1 MTTGKTKGNAIN
13 ATDKASR
20 SSEPCVKALESR
32 KAGRTRTGGK
42 VTHTLEPVY
51 DQNSRI
57 LILGTMPSP
66 KSREYGFYYSHP
78 QNRFWPVMGELFSIA
93 PPATREERIHF
104 LHNHYIALW
113 DVLHSCVI
121 HGAGDA
127 SIRRPEANNLLPL
140 LTQAPIQEIFTT
152 GRKATYLYN
161 KYCFPSTR
169 KRSVYLPSTSAANR
183 GAFSLEQLC
192 AIYRAALLPCFSN

>member
-1 MTTGKTKGNAIN
+1 MTKQNNALPVVHPLQPVF
-13 ATDKASR
+13 DERSR
-20 SSEPCVKALESR
+20 V
-32 KAGRTRTGGK
+32 
-42 VTHTLEPVY
+42 
-51 DQNSRI
+51 
-57 LILGTMPSP
+57 LILGTIPSP
-66 KSREYGFYYSHP
+66 KSREAGFYYAHP
-78 QNRFWPVMGELFSIA
+78 QNRFWPVLASVFEELL
-93 PPATREERIHF
+93 PQTVEERKDFVLRHG
-104 LHNHYIALW
+104 IALW

-121 HGAGDA
+121 LGAGDA

>member
-1 MTTGKTKGNAIN
+1 MTKQNNALPVVHPLQPVF
-13 ATDKASR
+13 DERSR
-20 SSEPCVKALESR
+20 V
-32 KAGRTRTGGK
+32 
-42 VTHTLEPVY
+42 
-51 DQNSRI
+51 
-57 LILGTMPSP
+57 LILGTIPSP
-66 KSREYGFYYSHP
+66 KSREAGFYYAHP
-78 QNRFWPVMGELFSIA
+78 QNRFWPVLASVFEELL
-93 PPATREERIHF
+93 PQTLEERKDFVLRHG
-104 LHNHYIALW
+104 IALW

-152 GRKATYLYN
+152 GRKATSLYN

>member
-32 KAGRTRTGGK
+32 KAGRTRTDGK

-113 DVLHSCVI
+113 DVLHSCKI
-121 HGAGDA
+121 AGADDA
-127 SIRRPEANNLLPL
+127 SIREPVANDFSPVFEV
-140 LTQAPIQEIFTT
+140 ADIRVVFTT
-152 GRKATYLYN
+152 GATATKLFN
-161 KYCFPSTR
+161 RLCSEKTGR
-169 KRSVYLPSTSAANR
+169 EAVYLPSTSPANCR
-183 GAFSLEQLC
+183 HYSFSDLVE
-192 AIYRAALLPCFSN
+192 AYRPILAYLK